1 MNSTAQ
7 RWWLALSAA
16 AFGLLLLLT
25 GTRDASAAGIAPQE
39 TRSVAVSQAG
49 TDDNE
54 RPSFYGI
61 IQRMPTSGMTGEWL
75 IGDRIVIANPQTRF
89 RQEAGPLGVNG
100 CAEVELVARGSNIAR
115 KIESKNLSHC
125 TGNGNDDGDGDSDS
139 NNDVYGLV
147 ESIPAGGRVGV
158 WTVSSRQYTV
168 TEQSELKRDH
178 GIFDIGKCVEIELV
192 SGTTDRVRKME
203 TERSYKCA
211 SGNDDSEEG
220 VPGVSRGEIYGELMS
235 LPDPASGSLAGT
247 WIVGTM
253 TFSATENTEFNTRNG
268 KFVVGGIVKVEFVIL
283 QDGTFLAR
291 EIKTAIAGPD
301 DGDDGSGHSDD
312 RGRAFGVIDQ
322 LPDGA
327 RIGTWIIAGIEYSAT
342 ERTEFHDDANN
353 FAVGQRV
360 KVEFLVDENGVRIA
374 REIKII
380 GVGGDQGQIDNK
392 FVGFVDSMPDAGFVG
407 LWVVNGVEFSGTV
420 QSKFREEHGS
430 FAVGAYAKIEY
441 LTMDG
446 VNIIHAM
453 KTEVPP
459 GAGDDDTIGT
469 IENVADTPTAAAV
482 NADVTWVIGGEN
494 FIVTTSTQVSSA
506 ISTADTV
513 WVNSYAAVDG
523 SQVAT
528 RIVSVSL
535 TNSLFLPVMRR

>member
-1 MNSTAQ
+1 MNSTFQ
-7 RWWLALSAA
+7 RGWLVLIAA
-16 AFGLLLLLT
+16 AFGLLLLFT
-25 GTRDASAAGIAPQE
+25 GTRNASAAAIVAPGSH
-39 TRSVAVSQAG
+39 SVAISQMDA
-49 TDDNE
+49 DDDD

-61 IQRMPTSGMTGEWL
+61 ITRLPDGRMTGEWL
-75 IGDRIVIANPQTRF
+75 IGDRIVIANERTRF
-89 RQEAGPLGVNG
+89 QQEAGPLAVGI
-100 CAEVELVARGSNIAR
+100 CAQVKLIAQGSNIAR
-115 KIESKNLSHC
+115 EIESEDLSDC
-125 TGNGNDDGDGDSDS
+125 TGSDGDGDDNNDS
-139 NNDVYGLV
+139 GNDVYGLV
-147 ESIPAGGRVGV
+147 ERMPASGRVGV

-178 GIFDIGKCVEIELV
+178 GVFDIGKCVEIELV
-192 SGTTDRVRKME
+192 PGTTDSVRKME

-283 QDGTFLAR
+283 QDGTFFAR

-301 DGDDGSGHSDD
+301 DGDDSPGHSDD
-312 RGRAFGVIDQ
+312 RGHAFGVIDQ
-322 LPDGA
+322 LPAGA

-407 LWVVNGVEFSGTV
+407 LWIVNGVEFSGTV

-441 LTMDG
+441 LTIDG

-528 RIVSVSL
+528 RIVTVSL